1 MAPKNK
7 SIDRLPPQNIEAEQS
22 VLGALMLD
30 KNAVINVADILA
42 PEDFYKPAHE
52 KIYNTILD
60 LYGKREPIDILTVTE
75 KLRVENV
82 LREIGGSAYLSKL
95 MEMVPTAAH
104 IEHYA
109 KIVRGKK
116 VLRDLIKTS
125 AEITENAI
133 DETEDIETLLDSIE
147 QKIFAILQELFFE
160 SFAATCPSPVA
171 SITNPLYFCFSK
183 KCTSSFVRDI
193 NQI

>member
-1 MAPKNK
+1 MTQSLK
-7 SIDRLPPQNIEAEQS
+7 LPPQNIDAEQS

-104 IEHYA
+104 TETYA
-109 KIVRGKK
+109 KITPEKK
-116 VLRDLIKTS
+116 NFRHT
-125 AEITENAI
+125 
-133 DETEDIETLLDSIE
+133 
-147 QKIFAILQELFFE
+147 
-160 SFAATCPSPVA
+160 
-171 SITNPLYFCFSK
+171 
-183 KCTSSFVRDI
+183 
-193 NQI
+193 